1 MPLLSDSWNLSH
13 QDNTVAPHGF
23 VVNRISGLAYVAFFD
38 AQIVVDNLVALDCDV
53 IDGLFSTLR
62 CRSGETEEEPIMVHT
77 GMFRFFFESVEE
89 EEEEEEEDEGMS
101 NSQEKKTKIDGFAR
115 VANELSRAKL

>member
-13 QDNTVAPHGF
+13 QANTLAPHGF

-38 AQIVVDNLVALDCDV
+38 VQIVVDNLVALDCDV
-53 IDGLFSTLR
+53 VDGHFSALR

-77 GMFRFFFESVEE
+77 GMFRFGKLRL
-89 EEEEEEEDEGMS
+89 ED
-101 NSQEKKTKIDGFAR
+101 
-115 VANELSRAKL
+115 